1 MISEKLKHR
10 VALSPEQRALLELRL
25 KEKRGN
31 SVNRQRIT
39 PGERTGVYPLSF
51 EQERLWFLHLLE
63 PNSLMHNLNRTGMF
77 EGPLDVK
84 ALQRGFDEVVRR
96 HEILRTTLTLA
107 DGRPVQIVEP
117 AREGMLPFIDLSG
130 LPVEEREARYDELAA
145 EQARTPFDMAKGPL
159 MRAAL
164 VRLANEKHALV
175 LTLHHVIT
183 DWWSFNLLY
192 RELLTLYQA
201 YLSGSN
207 SPLPELSIQYGDYAR
222 WQREWL
228 QGKELETMLS
238 YWKQQLSGRPH
249 LLNLPADR
257 PRPIQ
262 QTFHGRRVHFG
273 FPKELYQSLEALS
286 RAEDVTPFIAALA
299 VYQVLLYRYTAQEE
313 ILVGTPSANRSKLET
328 ERLIGFLL
336 NTLVLRGDFS
346 GDPTFRQLL
355 ARLRETV
362 VGAYAHQDLPFQKLV
377 EELKTERNL
386 NVMPLVQANFIFLS
400 TQMPNLDAAIPQL
413 TLPEQAGLKMRLNNV
428 EHIASEFDLTLG
440 LQNLPGY
447 LDGFFEYNTELFD
460 ETTISRM
467 VGHLR
472 MLMEAVVT
480 NPDERISELPLLTTE
495 ERSAL
500 LPRSEDNT
508 IAGSTFQRVH
518 QLLEMQAATN
528 PNTTAFI
535 FEEERVSYREL
546 NERANKLAHYL
557 MLQGVGP
564 EVPVGILLERSVE
577 MVVALLAVFKAGGVY
592 VPLEPLYPTQRLA
605 LMLNDAE
612 ARLVLTQETLA
623 ARLPAQ
629 EINLIRVDT
638 VPDVIAQQSKENPSN
653 RLVPDNRAYVIY
665 TSGST
670 GQPKGVQITHGAL
683 SNLLNAIKQNLT
695 LTSEDIFLALA
706 TISFDIS
713 TLEIFL
719 PLTIGARFV
728 LADHAAARD
737 GARLLSMI
745 EQHGVTIVQA
755 TPATWHLMLEAGWD
769 SQRALKLITCG
780 EVLPRRIV
788 RELLRRS
795 DSIWNLYGPTEI
807 TVYSHVARLT
817 AEHETAL
824 FGYPIAGVQACV
836 LDKDLQPVP
845 IGLAGEIHIGG
856 IGVARGYL
864 SSPALT
870 AERFIPNPF
879 SNQPGARWYRTGD
892 LGRPRSD
899 GKIEF
904 LGRSDHQVK
913 VRGMR
918 VELGEIEAVLRA
930 HRNVRECVVMLRGV
944 HVDATLVAYV
954 VAMNGEV
961 VDLAELREY
970 LDARLPRHMVPP
982 AFVELERLPLTPGGK
997 VDRRSL
1003 PAPNQTHYAS
1013 SAFIAPRNELERMIA
1028 GIWCEVLG
1036 VEQVGI
1042 HDNFFDIGGHSLRL
1056 PQVHLKLHEKLG
1068 RDLPLVEFFQYST
1081 VSALATHLAEGGD
1094 QESLAVSEER
1104 GQERKRAFSQQRELR
1119 RAVAD
1124 SKT

>member
-1 MISEKLKHR
+1 MSQKLKQR

-51 EQERLWFLHLLE
+51 EQERLWFLHQLE
-63 PNSLMHNLNRTGMF
+63 PNSLMHNLNRTSML

-84 ALQRGFDEVVRR
+84 ALQKGFDEVVRR
-96 HEILRTTLTLA
+96 HEILRTTLTFA

-130 LPVEEREARYDELAA
+130 LPVEEREARYDELTAD
-145 EQARTPFDMAKGPL
+145 QARTPFDMAKGPL

-164 VRLANEKHALV
+164 VRLADEKHALV

-183 DWWSFNLLY
+183 DWWSFRVLY

-201 YLSGSN
+201 FLSGAN

-249 LLNLPADR
+249 LLNLPTDR

-262 QTFHGRRVHFG
+262 QTFQGRRVHFE
-273 FPKELYQSLEALS
+273 FPKELYQSLEDLS

-328 ERLIGFLL
+328 EPLIGFLL
-336 NTLVLRGDFS
+336 NTLVLRGDLS

-400 TQMPNLDAAIPQL
+400 TQPNLTAAIPQL
-413 TLPEQAGLKMRLNNV
+413 SLPEQAGLRMHTRNV
-428 EHIASEFDLTLG
+428 EHVASEFDLTLG
-440 LQNLPGY
+440 LENLPGY

-460 ETTISRM
+460 QSTISRM

-480 NPDERISELPLLTTE
+480 NPDQRISELPLLTAE
-495 ERSAL
+495 ERIAL
-500 LPRSEDNT
+500 LSRSEDS
-508 IAGSTFQRVH
+508 AVSALTFQHVH
-518 QLLEMQAATN
+518 QLFETEAART
-528 PNTTAFI
+528 PNAIALI

-557 MLQGVGP
+557 ILQGVGP

-577 MVVALLAVFKAGGVY
+577 LVVALLAVLKAGGVY
-592 VPLEPLYPTQRLA
+592 VPLELSYPTERLA
-605 LMLNDAE
+605 LMLKDAE
-612 ARLVLTQETLA
+612 ARLVLIQETLA

-629 EINLIRVDT
+629 DINLIRVDT
-638 VPDVIAQQSKENPSN
+638 LQDLIVQQSTENPIN

-670 GQPKGVQITHGAL
+670 GQPKGAQITHGAL
-683 SNLLNAIKQNLT
+683 SNFLNAMQQDLG
-695 LTSEDIFLALA
+695 LTSEDVFLALA

-719 PLTIGARFV
+719 PLTMGARFV
-728 LADHAAARD
+728 LADYAAARD

-745 EQHGVTIVQA
+745 EHHGVTIVQA
-755 TPATWHLMLEAGWD
+755 TPSTWHLMLEAGWE
-769 SQRALKLITCG
+769 SRRTLKIVSGG
-780 EVLPRRIV
+780 EVLPRRIAG
-788 RELLRRS
+788 ELLRRS
-795 DSIWNLYGPTEI
+795 SSVWNVYGPTET
-807 TVYSHVARLT
+807 TVWSHVARLT
-817 AEHETAL
+817 AEHETP
-824 FGYPIAGVQACV
+824 FIGYPIAGVQACI

-864 SSPALT
+864 NSPALT

-879 SNQPGARWYRTGD
+879 SNQPGARLYRTGD
-892 LGRPRSD
+892 VGRLRND
-899 GKIEF
+899 GTIEF

-930 HRNVRECVVMLRGV
+930 HRSVRECVVMLRGDQI
-944 HVDATLVAYV
+944 DATLVAYV
-954 VAMNGEV
+954 VPMNGAG
-961 VDLAELREY
+961 LNRLREY

-982 AFVELERLPLTPGGK
+982 AFVELERLPLLPNGK

-1013 SAFIAPRNELERMIA
+1013 PVFIAPRNELERMIA

-1042 HDNFFDIGGHSLRL
+1042 HDNFFDIGGHSLRI
-1056 PQVHLKLHEKLG
+1056 PQMHLKLHEKLG

-1081 VSALATHLAEGGD
+1081 VSALATHLGEGGD
-1094 QESLAVSEER
+1094 QESLAESEER
-1104 GQERKRAFSQQRELR
+1104 GHERKRAFSQQRERR
-1119 RAVAD
+1119 RAAGEF
-1124 SKT
+1124 